1 MNAKGILV
9 NCIICACVIAASAHY
24 VLKVERTAVEQ
35 INARQNAWEAEK
47 EALLAAKSSS
57 QPLPTDVQLSLDTD
71 STLLIN
77 RLSNLNS
84 DPKKKLREAFFCF
97 QGLVEEGEKAI
108 PAIRDY
114 FTTGENVVLIEN
126 TGGFRG
132 RGPGNR
138 NGRGR
143 NNNFNNN
150 NTGTANTD
158 LPSTTRIGLIDVL
171 NDIGGK
177 DAINL
182 LGQILPT
189 TLNAQELSYLST
201 ILQSIDSNIFVNTTI
216 TTARNLLANTS
227 ITEGDKRQL
236 LQLLA
241 SLGDTEYA
249 AAMLGSLVTNN
260 GIDGSVLDFAIQ
272 TLGEAAIPAIYDA
285 FMNQNLN
292 PMDQARLMTSAMDY
306 VGRNSQATEMFN
318 TAYNEVA
325 DNPMLSRMMIL
336 GLGGIGPN
344 NNVSVESAAGRLNVL
359 ESIEQNYAADDQ
371 MSQVLAAARAQL
383 EYASNPSA
391 YDEPPQINMQE
402 IMGGMRGAG
411 RFGMG
416 QSGMPPG
423 PPGF

>member
-24 VLKVERTAVEQ
+24 VLKVERAAVEQ

-57 QPLPTDVQLSLDTD
+57 QPSSPDVQLSLDTD
-71 STLLIN
+71 STLLIH

-84 DPKKKLREAFFCF
+84 DSKKKLREAFFCF

-236 LQLLA
+236 RPVHQTEWKQLQD
-241 SLGDTEYA
+241 SERDGCQYPHG
-249 AAMLGSLVTNN
+249 GSLQGNHRKREAYRKEVQKKIKIIQQN
-260 GIDGSVLDFAIQ
+260 SHFA
-272 TLGEAAIPAIYDA
+272 
-285 FMNQNLN
+285 FNLEF
-292 PMDQARLMTSAMDY
+292 L
-306 VGRNSQATEMFN
+306 
-318 TAYNEVA
+318 
-325 DNPMLSRMMIL
+325 
-336 GLGGIGPN
+336 
-344 NNVSVESAAGRLNVL
+344 
-359 ESIEQNYAADDQ
+359 
-371 MSQVLAAARAQL
+371 
-383 EYASNPSA
+383 
-391 YDEPPQINMQE
+391 
-402 IMGGMRGAG
+402 
-411 RFGMG
+411 
-416 QSGMPPG
+416 
-423 PPGF
+423 